1 MKKAFTQ
8 KIEELNA
15 VLQKNKNENRKK
27 IFLLEEDLTQT
38 KNVKELLLKKLTE
51 FHKLVGK

>member
-1 MKKAFTQ
+1 MKKAFTE

-15 VLQKNKNENRKK
+15 EMHKNKSENRKK
-27 IFLLEEDLTQT
+27 LFMLEEDLNQT

-51 FHKLVGK
+51 LQKTVGI

>member
-15 VLQKNKNENRKK
+15 ELQKNKNENRKK